1 MKAFVFL
8 AILAASVCSKKVSY
22 QSCSSVK
29 LLGEDL
35 FVDVIPCDADPCVL
49 KRGGYYQSHASR
61 SCHQCIDLR
70 VRAQTVANFQFQCIG
85 RLRIALSSKRRH
97 SSEARIHLKSQ
108 RTLPPPPQHIHA
120 GCRD

>member
-1 MKAFVFL
+1 M
-8 AILAASVCSKKVSY
+8 
-22 QSCSSVK
+22 
-29 LLGEDL
+29 
-35 FVDVIPCDADPCVL
+35 DVIPCDADPCVL

-85 RLRIALSSKRRH
+85 RLQIALSSKRRH

-108 RTLPPPPQHIHA
+108 RTLPPPPPAHTCWMPGLKDQKGDMAACGVFDLTIV
-120 GCRD
+120 